1 MVVKVV
7 GSESNTVTQFL
18 HNVSELSALYISKTC
33 LKDLNF
39 PSNSTPIPEN
49 TRLPNQVHSP

>member
-1 MVVKVV
+1 MV

-18 HNVSELSALYISKTC
+18 HNVSELSALFISKTC
-33 LKDLNF
+33 LKDLNI